1 MVRNCSI
8 NEEFTQEENDF
19 RIVEMRTQHIP
30 FIVAIERKS
39 FPQPWSYSL
48 FLSEM
53 SNRMASYFVALW
65 QGKVIGY
72 IGMWLVFEEAHITT
86 FAIHP
91 AHRGRGFGK
100 RLFSYALQYALL
112 RGCKEVLLEVRVSNL
127 IAQKLYRDFGFQPVG
142 RRRGYYSDGEDAILM
157 KKDLRERSTGSC

>member
-1 MVRNCSI
+1 MVQNRSANRKSP
-8 NEEFTQEENDF
+8 QGGSGLQ
-19 RIVEMRTQHIP
+19 IVQMRTQHIP
-30 FIVAIERKS
+30 FVVAIERKS

-65 QGKVIGY
+65 ENKVIGY
-72 IGMWLVFEEAHITT
+72 IGLWIVWEEAHVTT

-91 AHRGRGFGK
+91 DYRGKGFGK
-100 RLFSYALQYALL
+100 RLFAYALEYVAL
-112 RGCKEVLLEVRVSNL
+112 RGCKEILLEVRISNTL
-127 IAQKLYRDFGFQPVG
+127 AQRLYRSFGFFPVG

-157 KKDLRERSTGSC
+157 KKIL